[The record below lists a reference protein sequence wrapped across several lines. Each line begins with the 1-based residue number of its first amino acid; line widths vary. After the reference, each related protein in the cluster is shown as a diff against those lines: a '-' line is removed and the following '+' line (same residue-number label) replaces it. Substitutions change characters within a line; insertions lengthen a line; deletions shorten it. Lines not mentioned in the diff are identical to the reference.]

1 MTTVKAIYRPDP
13 IRLKRLDV
21 MAAFADRRLTTSRRK
36 KGKMIQLIAFVG
48 SYAAKMRVVVLDRN
62 QDGIDTSQPTQD

>member
-1 MTTVKAIYRPDP
+1 
-13 IRLKRLDV
+13 